1 MDLAGAHGLLAQLAA
16 QGTLNPEAQGSIPWE
31 PTQQHSS
38 ILPSYPNRY
47 RSRVQ
52 TAGLRA
58 SGFESRG
65 GYDPPV
71 AQTKRRPVMRC
82 QCVGDPTRGSHVSPE
97 VAPSDAGGL
106 VCLPPKSKGD
116 RALPP

>member
-1 MDLAGAHGLLAQLAA
+1 
-16 QGTLNPEAQGSIPWE
+16 
-31 PTQQHSS
+31 
-38 ILPSYPNRY
+38 
-47 RSRVQ
+47 
-52 TAGLRA
+52 
-58 SGFESRG
+58 
-65 GYDPPV
+65 
-71 AQTKRRPVMRC
+71 MRC